1 MKRTPRQFRALQTL
15 MWVSALSLLSLHG
28 CKKADESDSN
38 VALNE
43 NGEEAATALTV
54 YSGRAEELI
63 GPLLERY
70 EEQSRVE
77 LQVRYAD
84 SGELAATILE
94 EGARSPADV
103 FIAQDV
109 TSLGVLAERDLLAT
123 LPEDVLNRVPERFRG
138 ADGRWVGLSGR
149 ARVLAYNTDNVA
161 EETLPTIDELAD
173 EAWRG
178 RVGWAPE
185 NASFQSFVA
194 AMIELRGEEA
204 TRQWLRAVNDNDP
217 REYPSNTPMVRAVG
231 SGEIDLA
238 LTNHYYLHRLKDELG
253 EDFPVANHYFR
264 SGGAESLVNLSG
276 AGVLST
282 TEHAEEAAAL
292 LANLLQADAQQLL
305 TERNFEFPVIDGV
318 DNQESLPEPSDLN
331 APRVNYGALEDLETT
346 LRVLREVGL
355 LL

>member
-1 MKRTPRQFRALQTL
+1 MKRTPRYLRALQTL
-15 MWVSALSLLSLHG
+15 LWVSALSLLSLHG
-28 CKKADESDSN
+28 CKKADDTDSN
-38 VALNE
+38 ASA
-43 NGEEAATALTV
+43 NGNSEEAATTLTI

-70 EEQSRVE
+70 EEQSGVE

-109 TSLGVLAERDLLAT
+109 TSLGVLAERELLMA
-123 LPEDVLNRVPERFRG
+123 LPQAVLDRVPERFRD

-149 ARVLAYNTDNVA
+149 ARVLAYNTNTLSED
-161 EETLPTIDELAD
+161 ELPTIDELAD

-204 TRQWLRAVNDNDP
+204 TRQWLRAVNENEP
-217 REYPSNTPMVRAVG
+217 REYPSNTPMVRAIG
-231 SGEIDLA
+231 SGEIDLG

-253 EDFPVANHYFR
+253 DDFPVANHYFR

-276 AGVLST
+276 AGVLASS
-282 TEHAEEAAAL
+282 EHAEDAAAL
-292 LANLLQADAQQLL
+292 LVDMLQSEAQQLL

-318 DNQESLPEPSDLN
+318 ENEESLPEPSGLN
-331 APRVNYGALEDLETT
+331 APAVNYGALEDLETT